1 MDFKHIYTPLKC
13 HKFLLACL
21 INLAISS
28 SSFAISNTEIKILEK
43 DFQQVTNQFYSSL
56 AKNLHECRSRFHSLK
71 SLNSQLNILA
81 KENKDVIGICLIQS
95 HMPLIEE
102 NIDSKEVFPVFQ
114 FLLNNNNL
122 LIANRLYAK
131 AKSDGDQSLLSNISF
146 IYARY
151 YLKRKKWKKVLKYIK
166 GSYNNLTAEDGNLA
180 RLFRGIALQ
189 KIKKHRTAVK
199 IYSKIPQQSKYYPA
213 ARLNIATA
221 YIRQDWWTDAHTK
234 INEILTSKKIKTNS
248 EMINRLYL
256 VLGYSL
262 LRKEFYRDSREAFRN
277 IEIDS
282 IYFNKAL
289 LGIALTA
296 TNQEDYI
303 SALNAINILKSK
315 KTFDLSV
322 DESHLLLPYTY
333 EKLKQNMT
341 ASASYTDAQ
350 KYYQQR
356 IKNITSIKNKK
367 QYNVNAEDILN
378 NNNYLNVDNN
388 IINFSNHYP
397 VSFLENSS
405 QLNMLS
411 KYTGYIKNKKLLN
424 QYNSLK
430 TKHNNSLSIMIS
442 DIFDERLTY
451 LNSYMN
457 QSKFGLARLFD
468 NSNI

>member
-1 MDFKHIYTPLKC
+1 MDFKHIFTSRKC
-13 HKFLLACL
+13 HIILLGFL
-21 INLAISS
+21 INLTISP
-28 SSFAISNTEIKILEK
+28 SSFAISNAEIKTLEE
-43 DFQQVTNQFYSSL
+43 DFQQITNQFYTSL
-56 AKNLHECRSRFHSLK
+56 SKNLYECRSRTRSLK
-71 SLNSQLNILA
+71 RLNQQLNKLSQ
-81 KENKDVIGICLIQS
+81 KNKNVIGICLIQS
-95 HMPLIEE
+95 HIPLIEE
-102 NIDSKEVFPVFQ
+102 NIDSKETFPIFQ

-122 LIANRLYAK
+122 LIANRLYVK
-131 AKSDGDQSLLSNISF
+131 ARSDGDQSLVSNISF

-151 YLKRKKWKKVLKYIK
+151 YLKRKEWKKVLKYIE
-166 GSYNNLTAEDGNLA
+166 GTYNDLTAEDGNLA
-180 RLFRGIALQ
+180 RLSTGIALQ
-189 KIKKHRTAVK
+189 KLKKHRTAVK
-199 IYSKIPQQSKYYPA
+199 IYAKIPQQSKYYSA

-234 INEILTSKKIKTNS
+234 INEILSSKKIKTNS

-277 IEIDS
+277 IELDS

-315 KTFDLSV
+315 QTFDLSV

-333 EKLKQNMT
+333 EKLNQNMT

-350 KYYQQR
+350 KYYQER
-356 IKNITSIKNKK
+356 IKNITAIKNKK
-367 QYNVNAEDILN
+367 QYDIRAADILN
-378 NNNYLNVDNN
+378 NNNFLNLDNN

-411 KYTGYIKNKKLLN
+411 KYTNHINNKKLLKK
-424 QYNSLK
+424 YTTLK
-430 TKHNNSLSIMIS
+430 TKHNNSLSRMIG
-442 DIFDERLTY
+442 DVFDKRLTY